1 MNKTS
6 IESEIEIKLQPE
18 SDLEFRMIAE
28 PEFQNGLFW
37 GKPRFGHPEG
47 QVINH
52 IFEVLENVDKL
63 NTTPEIRQK
72 LRIITYVHDTFKHL
86 EHKGTPRDWSRHHGV
101 YARKF
106 LQRFT
111 QDSTLLKITEF
122 HDEAY
127 YSWRLGALYRY
138 PEKSR
143 KRLNKLIQ
151 VMGEDIQLFY
161 LFFKCDTKT
170 GDKIQTPVRWFEE
183 MVPSIERI
191 YF

>member
-6 IESEIEIKLQPE
+6 IESEREIKRQPE
-18 SDLEFRMIAE
+18 SDLEFRIITE

-52 IFEVLENVDKL
+52 IFEVLENVDRL
-63 NTTPEIRQK
+63 NTSPEIRQK

-86 EHKGTPRDWSRHHGV
+86 EDKGTPRDWSRHHGV

-111 QDSTLLKITEF
+111 QDPALLTITEL

-127 YSWRLGALYRY
+127 YSWRLGALYHY
-138 PEKSR
+138 PEKGR
-143 KRLNKLIQ
+143 KRLDKLIQ
-151 VMGEDIQLFY
+151 LLGKDIQLFY

-183 MVPSIERI
+183 MVPSIEI
-191 YF
+191 VHC